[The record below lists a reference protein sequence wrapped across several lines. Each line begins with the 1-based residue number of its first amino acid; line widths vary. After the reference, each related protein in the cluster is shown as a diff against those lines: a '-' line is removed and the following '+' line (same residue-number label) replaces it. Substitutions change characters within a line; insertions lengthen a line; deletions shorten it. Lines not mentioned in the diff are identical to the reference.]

1 METRKSMVGR
11 GASWIGKHRW
21 QIAIVLVL
29 ITGGGY
35 YFFVY
40 KPSQASEIAATFQT
54 GIVKKADI
62 RSAVTG
68 SGQVYAR
75 EQVDLKPVVAGDAIE
90 VLRVA
95 VKDDQEVK
103 KGDLIAVLD
112 TKDAEKA
119 VRDALLSVRS
129 AEIKMRQTVK
139 EADTK
144 SEGDKLIRQTQEV
157 ALAVAKNRL
166 ADAREELADYSIRA
180 PFAGIVTGLSVAA
193 GDSISR
199 SDVLASVI
207 TKEMHA
213 RVLLNEIDAANVK
226 IGNKAELSFDAIDGK
241 RVEGT
246 VTKVDTIGTVSQN
259 VVSYDVEIGFDAFEK
274 SLKPGMSTDVEILIE
289 EKQGVL
295 VVPSSAV
302 KSDDRGK
309 YVLVPK
315 TGVEPNQGSG
325 AGGFKDLPYRP
336 ARVETG
342 IADETM
348 TEISAG
354 LSEGDTF
361 VTQVSQA
368 TSGVSGSGTGQK
380 SSGASLIP
388 AGTGSGSG
396 MRLH

>member
-1 METRKSMVGR
+1 METRKSMVGL
-11 GASWIGKHRW
+11 GMLWIGKHRW
-21 QIAIVLVL
+21 QTAIFLILIA
-29 ITGGGY
+29 GGGY
-35 YFFVY
+35 YYFVY
-40 KPSQASEIAATFQT
+40 KPDQASKATPTFQT
-54 GIVKKADI
+54 GTVKKTDI

-119 VRDALLSVRS
+119 VRDALLSVQI

-144 SEGDKLIRQTQEV
+144 SEGDKLTRQTQEV
-157 ALAVAKNRL
+157 ALAQARNRL
-166 ADAREELADYSIRA
+166 ADAREERADYSVRA
-180 PFAGIVTGLSVAA
+180 PFDGIVTGLSVAA

-207 TKEMHA
+207 TKELHA
-213 RVLLNEIDAANVK
+213 QVLLNEIDAVNVK
-226 IGNKAELSFDAIDGK
+226 TGNVAALSFDALGGK
-241 RVEGT
+241 KISGT
-246 VTKVDTIGTVSQN
+246 VTKMDTIGTVSQN
-259 VVSYDVEIGFDAFEK
+259 VVSYTVEIGFDTAE
-274 SLKPGMSTDVEILIE
+274 SALKPGMSTDVEILIE
-289 EKQGVL
+289 EKLGVL
-295 VVPSSAV
+295 AVLSSAV

-315 TGVEPNQGSG
+315 TGTESTQGSG
-325 AGGFKDLPYRP
+325 VGGFKDLPYRP

-342 IADETM
+342 IADEAM
-348 TEISAG
+348 TEILSG
-354 LSEGDTF
+354 LSEGDAI
-361 VTQVSQA
+361 VTQMSQA
-368 TSGVSGSGTGQK
+368 TSGTSRTGTGQK
-380 SSGASLIP
+380 SGSASLIP

>member
-1 METRKSMVGR
+1 M
-11 GASWIGKHRW
+11 
-21 QIAIVLVL
+21 
-29 ITGGGY
+29 
-35 YFFVY
+35 Y
-40 KPSQASEIAATFQT
+40 KPNQASQATPTFQT
-54 GIVKKADI
+54 GTVKKTDI

-119 VRDALLSVRS
+119 VRDALLSVQS

-144 SEGDKLIRQTQEV
+144 SEGDKLTRQTQEV
-157 ALAVAKNRL
+157 ALAQARNRL
-166 ADAREELADYSIRA
+166 ADAREELADYSVRA
-180 PFAGIVTGLSVAA
+180 PFDGIVTGLSVAA

-213 RVLLNEIDAANVK
+213 QVLLNEIDAVNVK
-226 IGNKAELSFDAIDGK
+226 TGNVAELSFDALGGK
-241 RVEGT
+241 KISGT
-246 VTKVDTIGTVSQN
+246 VTKMDTIGTVSQN
-259 VVSYDVEIGFDAFEK
+259 VVSYTVEIGFDTSEVA
-274 SLKPGMSTDVEILIE
+274 LKPGMSTDVEILIE
-289 EKQGVL
+289 EKKGVL
-295 VVPSSAV
+295 ALPSSAV

-315 TGVEPNQGSG
+315 TGTETSQGSG

-342 IADETM
+342 IADEAM
-348 TEISAG
+348 TEITSG
-354 LSEGDTF
+354 LSEGDTI
-361 VTQVSQA
+361 VTQVSQTTGGA
-368 TSGVSGSGTGQK
+368 SGSGTGQK
-380 SSGASLIP
+380 PGGTSLIP
-388 AGTGSGSG
+388 AGTGAGSG

>member
-1 METRKSMVGR
+1 MVGR
-11 GASWIGKHRW
+11 GTSWVGKHKW
-21 QIAIVLVL
+21 SVAIVLVL
-29 ITGGGY
+29 VAGGGY
-35 YFFVY
+35 YYFVY
-40 KPSQASEIAATFQT
+40 KPSQPSQATPAFQT
-54 GIVKKADI
+54 GTVKKTDI
-62 RSAVTG
+62 RLAVTG

-129 AEIKMRQTVK
+129 AEIKMTQTK
-139 EADTK
+139 
-144 SEGDKLIRQTQEV
+144 KLYAGKTEDDRLNRQTQEV
-157 ALAVAKNRL
+157 ALAQSKNRL
-166 ADAREELADYSIRA
+166 ADARGELSDYSVRA
-180 PFAGIVTGLSVAA
+180 PFDGIVTGLSVAA

-213 RVLLNEIDAANVK
+213 QVLLNEIDAANVK
-226 IGNKAELSFDAIDGK
+226 IGNTAELSFDALGGK
-241 RVEGT
+241 KISGT

-259 VVSYDVEIGFDAFEK
+259 VVSYTVEIGFDMSEAA
-274 SLKPGMSTDVEILIE
+274 LKPGMSADVEILIQ

-295 VVPSSAV
+295 AVPSSAV

-309 YVLVPK
+309 YVLIPK
-315 TGVEPNQGSG
+315 TGAESSQGNG

-342 IADETM
+342 VADEAM
-348 TEISAG
+348 TEIVSG
-354 LSEGDTF
+354 LSEGDTI
-361 VTQVSQA
+361 VTQVSIA
-368 TSGVSGSGTGQK
+368 GSTTVPGTGQG
-380 SSGASLIP
+380 SGGASLIP
-388 AGTGSGSG
+388 TGTGAGSG
-396 MRLH
+396 MRLR

>member
-1 METRKSMVGR
+1 MVGR
-11 GASWIGKHRW
+11 GVSWIGKHKW
-21 QIAIVLVL
+21 SVAAALVLVA
-29 ITGGGY
+29 GGGY
-35 YFFVY
+35 YHFVY
-40 KPSQASEIAATFQT
+40 KPGQAGRATPAFQT
-54 GIVKKADI
+54 GAVKRADI

-75 EQVDLKPVVAGDAIE
+75 EQVDLKPVVAGDAID
-90 VLRVA
+90 VIRVA
-95 VKDDQEVK
+95 VQDDQEVK

-144 SEGDKLIRQTQEV
+144 SEGDKLTRQTQEV
-157 ALAVAKNRL
+157 ALAQARNRL
-166 ADAREELADYSIRA
+166 ADAREELADYSVRA
-180 PFAGIVTGLSVAA
+180 PFDGIVTGLSVAA

-213 RVLLNEIDAANVK
+213 RVLLNEIDAVSVKTGNV
-226 IGNKAELSFDAIDGK
+226 AELSFDALGGK
-241 RVEGT
+241 RIFGT
-246 VTKVDTIGTVSQN
+246 VTKMDTIGTVSQN
-259 VVSYDVEIGFDAFEK
+259 VVSYTVEIGFDTSEPA
-274 SLKPGMSTDVEILIE
+274 LKPGMSTDVEILIE
-289 EKQGVL
+289 ERRGVL
-295 VVPSSAV
+295 AVPSSAV

-315 TGVEPNQGSG
+315 TGAEPGLGNG

-348 TEISAG
+348 TEIVSG
-354 LSEGDTF
+354 LSEGDAI

-368 TSGVSGSGTGQK
+368 TGNASGTGSESGQR
-380 SSGASLIP
+380 SGGASLIP
-388 AGTGSGSG
+388 AGAGAGSGL
-396 MRLH
+396 RLH

>member
-1 METRKSMVGR
+1 MAGR
-11 GASWIGKHRW
+11 GVSWVGKHKW
-21 QIAIVLVL
+21 SVAVVLVL
-29 ITGGGY
+29 AAGGGY
-35 YFFVY
+35 YYFVY
-40 KPSQASEIAATFQT
+40 KPSQETSAEKSFQT
-54 GIVKKADI
+54 GTVKRTDI
-62 RSAVTG
+62 RSTVTG
-68 SGQVYAR
+68 SGQVHAK
-75 EQVDLKPVVAGDAIE
+75 EQVDLKPVIAGDSIE
-90 VLRVA
+90 VVRVA

-139 EADTK
+139 ESDTK

-157 ALAVAKNRL
+157 ALSQARNKL
-166 ADAREELADYSIRA
+166 ADAREALADYSIRA
-180 PFAGIVTGLSVAA
+180 PFDGIVTGLSVAA

-213 RVLLNEIDAANVK
+213 QVLLNEIDAVNVK
-226 IGNKAELSFDAIDGK
+226 TGSVAELSFDALGGK
-241 RVEGT
+241 KLSGT
-246 VTKVDTIGTVSQN
+246 VTKMDTIGTVSQN
-259 VVSYDVEIGFDAFEK
+259 VVSYTVEIGFDTYEAA
-274 SLKPGMSTDVEILIE
+274 LKPGMSTDVEILIQ
-289 EKQGVL
+289 EKRDVL
-295 VVPSSAV
+295 AVPSSAV

-315 TGVEPNQGSG
+315 TGTEPVQGSG
-325 AGGFKDLPYRP
+325 TGGFKDLPYRP

-348 TEISAG
+348 TEIASG
-354 LSEGDTF
+354 LSEGEAI

-368 TSGVSGSGTGQK
+368 TSGTSGTGSGTGQK
-380 SSGASLIP
+380 SGSTSLIP
-388 AGTGSGSG
+388 AGTGAGSG